1 MYNQVNK
8 LFHDI
13 KLLIEQELM
22 KIYSQDEIKD
32 VAENPKLQS
41 RVIMKGQSKFVSVSE
56 VPYEFLSREDK
67 IKYHPEVE

>member
-1 MYNQVNK
+1 MYNQVSK

-22 KIYSQDEIKD
+22 KIYSRDEIKD

-41 RVIMKGQSKFVSVSE
+41 RVIMKGESRFVNISE
-56 VPYEFLSREDK
+56 VPYEYLSRDD
-67 IKYHPEVE
+67 